1 MHSKYQGN
9 MQRSH
14 FLTKVKEL
22 FRVHPVCAILGP
34 RQCGKTT
41 LARQFIQEKGFS
53 QVHWYDLED
62 PRDLVRLDQP
72 MLSLESLEGL
82 IVIDEIQRK
91 PDLFPV
97 LRVLVDRQPIRQ
109 HYLILGSASRI
120 LLQQSSESLTG
131 RIGYM
136 ELTPF
141 SLMETHDMEKL
152 WVRGGFPR
160 SFLSDLDTD
169 SFIWRTNY
177 IRTFLEMDLPSLG
190 FNIPAQQLY
199 RFWMMLTHYHGQLF
213 NASELSRSL
222 AVSDHTVRKYLDI
235 LEGTFMIRTL
245 QPWFANIQKRHVKTP
260 KIYFRDSGILN
271 ALLDLS
277 NRTAMERY
285 ARFGALWEG
294 FALEEIIRCH
304 GIYPKQAFFWR
315 THAGAELDLLFK
327 QENQLI
333 GFEFK
338 YADAPKLTPSMRLAV
353 EDLELDKLNV
363 IYPGDV
369 SYPLTHKIHVYGLQN
384 YISL

>member
-1 MHSKYQGN
+1 MDRKQ
-9 MQRSH
+9 
-14 FLTKVKEL
+14 FLIKIKEL

-41 LARQFIQEKGFS
+41 LARQFTQEFDSS

-62 PRDLVRLDQP
+62 PRDLVRLNQP
-72 MLSLESLEGL
+72 MLSLETLEGL
-82 IVIDEIQRK
+82 IVIDEIQRR
-91 PDLFPV
+91 PDLFPL
-97 LRVLVDRQPIRQ
+97 LRVLVDRRPAHQQ
-109 HYLILGSASRI
+109 YLILGSASKI

-141 SLMETHDMEKL
+141 SIPEVQDIDTL

-160 SFLSDLDTD
+160 SFLSASDAD
-169 SFIWRTNY
+169 SFTWRTNY
-177 IRTFLEMDLPSLG
+177 IRTFLEMDLPNLG

-199 RFWMMLTHYHGQLF
+199 RFWMMLTQYHGQLF
-213 NASELSRSL
+213 NASDLGRSL
-222 AVSDHTVRKYLDI
+222 SVSDHTVRKYLDI
-235 LEGTFMIRTL
+235 LEGTFMVRTL

-260 KIYFRDSGILN
+260 KIYFRDSGLLN

-294 FALEEIIRCH
+294 FALEEILRFH
-304 GIYPKQAFFWR
+304 ALHPNQAFFWR

-327 QENQLI
+327 QEDRLI

-338 YADAPKLTPSMRLAV
+338 YADAPKLTPSMRLAI
-353 EDLELDKLNV
+353 EDLGLEKLNV
-363 IYPGDV
+363 IYPGNVD
-369 SYPLTHKIHVYGLQN
+369 YPLGHNIYVYGMKSYLSQP
-384 YISL
+384 

>member
-1 MHSKYQGN
+1 MT
-9 MQRSH
+9 RSQ
-14 FLTKVKEL
+14 FLFRINEL
-22 FRVHPVCAILGP
+22 FRVHPICAVLGP

-41 LARQFIQEKGFS
+41 LARQFTQENNLS
-53 QVHWYDLED
+53 PVHWYDLED

-82 IVIDEIQRK
+82 IIIDEIQRR
-91 PDLFPV
+91 PDLFPI
-97 LRVLVDRQPIRQ
+97 LRVLVDRQPSHQR
-109 HYLILGSASRI
+109 YLILGSASKT

-131 RIGYM
+131 RIGYL

-141 SLMETHDMEKL
+141 SVLETHDIESL

-160 SFLSDLDTD
+160 SFLSDTNAD
-169 SFIWRTNY
+169 SFTWRTNY

-190 FNIPAQQLY
+190 FNIPSQQLY

-213 NASELSRSL
+213 NASELGRSL
-222 AVSDHTVRKYLDI
+222 GVSDHTVRKYLDI

-271 ALLDLS
+271 ALLDLP
-277 NRTAMERY
+277 NQTAMERY
-285 ARFGALWEG
+285 ARLGSLWEG
-294 FALEEIIRCH
+294 FAIEEILRL
-304 GIYPKQAFFWR
+304 YDTNPNQAFFWR
-315 THAGAELDLLFK
+315 THAGAELDLLLK

-353 EDLELDKLNV
+353 EDLALNKLNV
-363 IYPGDV
+363 IYPGNVD
-369 SYPLTHKIHVYGLQN
+369 YKLTGNIQVYGLDRYLKQARDT
-384 YISL
+384 SS

>member
-1 MHSKYQGN
+1 MKRN
-9 MQRSH
+9 R
-14 FLTKVKEL
+14 FLAKIKEL
-22 FRVHPVCAILGP
+22 FRVHPICAILGP

-41 LARQFIQEKGFS
+41 LARQFTQENNFH

-62 PRDLVRLDQP
+62 PRDLARLDQP

-82 IVIDEIQRK
+82 IIIDEIQRR
-91 PDLFPV
+91 PDLFPL
-97 LRVLVDRQPIRQ
+97 LRVLVDRQPAHQ
-109 HYLILGSASRI
+109 QYLILGSASKI
-120 LLQQSSESLTG
+120 LLQQSSESLAG

-141 SLMETHDMEKL
+141 SVSETHDIDTL

-160 SFLSDLDTD
+160 SFLGDSDAD
-169 SFIWRTNY
+169 SFTWRTNY

-199 RFWMMLTHYHGQLF
+199 RFWMMLTQYHGQLF
-213 NASELSRSL
+213 NASDLGRSL
-222 AVSDHTVRKYLDI
+222 SVSDHTVRKYLDI

-271 ALLDLS
+271 ALLDLP

-294 FALEEIIRCH
+294 FALEEIVRFH
-304 GIYPKQAFFWR
+304 TLHPNQAFFWR

-327 QENQLI
+327 QEDRLI

-338 YADAPKLTPSMRLAV
+338 YADAPKLTPSMRLAI
-353 EDLELDKLNV
+353 EDLGLDKLNV

-369 SYPLTHKIHVYGLQN
+369 DYPLGYSIHVYGLKSYLSQTRDAG
-384 YISL
+384 